1 MRRPKRSGRTLKAS
15 RCVDDRVTFGLD
27 FFFFI
32 ISLLLFLERER
43 ERETSAGLVEARGKR
58 ARARGVRRESVCVV
72 ALFLLR
78 ARARKISLSLGDF
91 FFLASLAH
99 SLLLSLSLLNETKRN
114 DQAGGL
120 LYTCGCVAFVP
131 ETMEIIEG
139 GIEAET
145 RQALT
150 NMGEILKAGGS
161 DFTKVVKTTVFLTD
175 MADFPKMNAI
185 YSEFFS
191 TPGPARS
198 TVAVASLPRGALFEI
213 DAIAEC

>member
-1 MRRPKRSGRTLKAS
+1 
-15 RCVDDRVTFGLD
+15 
-27 FFFFI
+27 
-32 ISLLLFLERER
+32 
-43 ERETSAGLVEARGKR
+43 
-58 ARARGVRRESVCVV
+58 
-72 ALFLLR
+72 
-78 ARARKISLSLGDF
+78 
-91 FFLASLAH
+91 
-99 SLLLSLSLLNETKRN
+99 
-114 DQAGGL
+114 
-120 LYTCGCVAFVP
+120 
-131 ETMEIIEG
+131 MEIIEG

-198 TVAVASLPRGALFEI
+198 TVQVAALPRGALFEI

>member
-1 MRRPKRSGRTLKAS
+1 MSS
-15 RCVDDRVTFGLD
+15 RF
-27 FFFFI
+27 
-32 ISLLLFLERER
+32 
-43 ERETSAGLVEARGKR
+43 
-58 ARARGVRRESVCVV
+58 
-72 ALFLLR
+72 FLLR
-78 ARARKISLSLGDF
+78 ARARNLSLSWGLF
-91 FFLASLAH
+91 FSRFSCSL
-99 SLLLSLSLLNETKRN
+99 SFLSLLNETKRN

>member
-1 MRRPKRSGRTLKAS
+1 M
-15 RCVDDRVTFGLD
+15 RVTFGLD
-27 FFFFI
+27 FFFYLSF
-32 ISLLLFLERER
+32 SFSRERER
-43 ERETSAGLVEARGKR
+43 ERERRALVSSRHAGS
-58 ARARGVRRESVCVV
+58 ARARGVRREIVCVV

-78 ARARKISLSLGDF
+78 ARARNLSLSLGDF

-99 SLLLSLSLLNETKRN
+99 SLLLSLSLERTKRN

>member
-1 MRRPKRSGRTLKAS
+1 LDWIGFFYLSPSLS
-15 RCVDDRVTFGLD
+15 RER
-27 FFFFI
+27 
-32 ISLLLFLERER
+32 ERER

-99 SLLLSLSLLNETKRN
+99 SLFSLLNETKRN